1 MMNKYRLSDERRTF
15 SYLLSGEKQTVSLRQ
30 IIALAD
36 FSDVT
41 AGTTG
46 GWVDDESVLSQTGDC
61 WIYDVN
67 SMVFAGSQVR
77 DNARLTQPCVV
88 CHNVIIENNAWI
100 EGSQLSHGAR
110 ISDNVTIQLA
120 TVRGQC
126 HIFGD
131 ARVLHGCEII
141 AAKGLTPDNEQILR
155 IYDRATLTRSR
166 VVHQAQ
172 VYGDAML
179 HYAFVEHRAEVFD
192 FAILDGNELNDVW
205 VCDCAKVYGHARV
218 LAGREEDAIPT
229 LRYSAQV
236 AENALVEGNVV
247 LKHHVLVGGHAS
259 LQGGPIMLD
268 EDVVVQGNA
277 RIRGNVII
285 EHHIEVTDDASIEAL
300 EGDTILLRGRKVING
315 EQHITRTPVAGLF

>member
-1 MMNKYRLSDERRTF
+1 
-15 SYLLSGEKQTVSLRQ
+15 
-30 IIALAD
+30 
-36 FSDVT
+36 
-41 AGTTG
+41 
-46 GWVDDESVLSQTGDC
+46 
-61 WIYDVN
+61 
-67 SMVFAGSQVR
+67 MVFAGSQVR
-77 DNARLTQPCVV
+77 DDAHLTQPCVV

-205 VCDCAKVYGHARV
+205 METPRHVTFRWGTLWPIMSLFV
-218 LAGREEDAIPT
+218 LPLFI
-229 LRYSAQV
+229 SAFFLIL
-236 AENALVEGNVV
+236 LVS
-247 LKHHVLVGGHAS
+247 ASS
-259 LQGGPIMLD
+259 LQGCFAFFPCSFFSFFFFILHISPMFFLS
-268 EDVVVQGNA
+268 
-277 RIRGNVII
+277 RG
-285 EHHIEVTDDASIEAL
+285 ASFCFNRL
-300 EGDTILLRGRKVING
+300 PPHFFV
-315 EQHITRTPVAGLF
+315 